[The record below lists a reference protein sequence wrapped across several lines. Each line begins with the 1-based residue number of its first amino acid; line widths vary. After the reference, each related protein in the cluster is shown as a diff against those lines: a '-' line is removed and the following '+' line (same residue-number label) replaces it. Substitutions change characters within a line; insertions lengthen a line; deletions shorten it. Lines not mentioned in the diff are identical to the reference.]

1 MRTKIFLVLL
11 VFVCVDISGI
21 SAQQLICPNGY
32 MLMNVSSSK
41 CKLWATTT
49 TAVSV
54 FDGDKS
60 EFKVVV
66 YPETFI
72 SLDDSMAHIF
82 LKEFIQADSFQEI
95 RLTTNILDFDKLD
108 RKKEFTAPIKMKG
121 TLMFHGVTKDVAF
134 EGNIHYRPKLS
145 VIDYVL
151 YIPIADFGL
160 VQPKEFKKCLSP
172 TMEIKGNASLY
183 FIEPE

>member
-1 MRTKIFLVLL
+1 
-11 VFVCVDISGI
+11 
-21 SAQQLICPNGY
+21 
-32 MLMNVSSSK
+32 MNVSSSK

-72 SLDDSMAHIF
+72 SQDDSMAHIF

-108 RKKEFTAPIKMKG
+108 RKKEFTSPIKMKG
-121 TLMFHGVTKDVAF
+121 KLFFQGITKDVEF
-134 EGNIHYRPKLS
+134 EGNIHYRPRLS
-145 VIDYVL
+145 IIDYVL
-151 YIPIADFGL
+151 YVPIADFGL
-160 VQPKEFKKCLSP
+160 VPPKEFKKCLSP
-172 TMEIKGNASLY
+172 IMEIKGNASLY